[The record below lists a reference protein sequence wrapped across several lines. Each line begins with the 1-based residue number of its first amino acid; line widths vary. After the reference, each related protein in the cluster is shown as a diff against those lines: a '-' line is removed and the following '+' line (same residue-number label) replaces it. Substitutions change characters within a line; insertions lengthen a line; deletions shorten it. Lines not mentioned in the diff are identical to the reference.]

1 MRSLRM
7 ARPVP
12 LLDMTP
18 IATLDADVTCSG
30 ARGITLPTSLT
41 PRSIDGHVR
50 HLRKH
55 SLQRLTT

>member
-1 MRSLRM
+1 M

-18 IATLDADVTCSG
+18 ITTLDADVTCSG